1 MKKGITVIGSTGSL
15 GQQTL
20 DVVRANPARF
30 KVFALAA
37 NKNIQLL
44 KKQIEEFNPQMVVV
58 FSANEAKKL
67 QKELQTAPDNR
78 SKKFTSSKFSFK
90 KTALSKICPQILSGV
105 SGLEKISTHKGADQ
119 IVFVSNGLSALSAL
133 CKAIKAHKQIAIG
146 TKELIVAEGEKIMA
160 LARKNK
166 VQIIPID
173 SEHSAIFQCLQG
185 EDSKHIEKVI
195 LTCSGG
201 PFYGMSK
208 EALASVT
215 PVQALNHPTWKM
227 GAKISVDSATL
238 INKGFEK
245 IEAMHLFNLKENQ
258 VEILIHPESVIHSFV
273 VFKDGSIKAQ
283 MATPDMRLPISYALS
298 YPDRLKN
305 SEPHF
310 DFALMQKLTFL
321 KPDFSVLKGP
331 ELVCKLT
338 QKGSTTAKKLI
349 RSNEKA
355 VQKFL
360 NQEIPFLEIYNEIM
374 QIK

>member
-15 GQQTL
+15 GRQTL

-44 KKQIEEFNPQMVVV
+44 KKQLEEFNPQMVVV

-67 QKELQTAPDNR
+67 QKELQPKPDNR
-78 SKKFTSSKFSFK
+78 ARKITSSKKMSQGV
-90 KTALSKICPQILSGV
+90 ALSKIRPQILSGV
-105 SGLEKISTHKGADQ
+105 SGLEKISTHKRADQ

-146 TKELIVAEGEKIMA
+146 TKELIVAEGKKIMA

-166 VQIIPID
+166 VQILPID

-185 EDSKHIEKVI
+185 ENPANVEKVI

-208 EALASVT
+208 ETLANVT
-215 PVQALNHPTWKM
+215 PAQALNHPTWKM

-305 SEPHF
+305 NWPSF
-310 DFALMQKLTFL
+310 DFTKMQKLTFL
-321 KPDFSVLKGP
+321 KPDFSILKGP
-331 ELVCKLT
+331 ELVCTLA
-338 QKGSTTAKKLI
+338 QKGRTSAKKLI
-349 RSNEKA
+349 QANEKA

-360 NQEIPFLEIYNEIM
+360 NNEISFLEIYNEIM